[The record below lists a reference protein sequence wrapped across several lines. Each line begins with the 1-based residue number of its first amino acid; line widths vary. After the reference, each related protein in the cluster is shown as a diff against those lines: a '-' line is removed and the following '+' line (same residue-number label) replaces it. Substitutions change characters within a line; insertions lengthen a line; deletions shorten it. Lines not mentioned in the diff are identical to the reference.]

1 MTQKSKRG
9 QEVIPKRSTLSEQL
23 AHYPDDILRQNA
35 DLSTFADEL
44 EYRRVERKLNSNK
57 EQHPKQ

>member
-1 MTQKSKRG
+1 MRSK
-9 QEVIPKRSTLSEQL
+9 LSEQL
-23 AHYPDDILRQNA
+23 AHYPDDILLQNA

-57 EQHPKQ
+57 EQKPKQ